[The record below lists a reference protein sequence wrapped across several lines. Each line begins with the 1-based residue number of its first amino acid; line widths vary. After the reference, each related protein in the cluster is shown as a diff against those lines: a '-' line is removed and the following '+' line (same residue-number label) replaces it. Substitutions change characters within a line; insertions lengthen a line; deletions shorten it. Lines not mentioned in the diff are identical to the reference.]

1 MRVEGEKSRRVSEMY
16 KIQIPEREIEEGDKK
31 GESRTRVEQESDR
44 GKKVEADER
53 GIQDWNIKNLKD
65 RERGQEGREGTRW

>member
-53 GIQDWNIKNLKD
+53 GIQD
-65 RERGQEGREGTRW
+65 